1 MSQRKFADVPG
12 SKYHRV
18 GDDGTVWVLEK
29 NMWKIMMRRRKKKG
43 LLVYINTNGRS
54 PVGWEVGRLL
64 LLSFVGPCP
73 EGKKVIHKNGNVL
86 DCRLINLA
94 YGKRKPK
101 KNRLNPIITEDL
113 TSIGKEGIH
122 ICLTYYWVH
131 GISKISIA
139 QSMEIG
145 AITVQHIID
154 TYPRVYGDQIYEV
167 SDVNSNA
174 GQGDAGVVGVEGVGE
189 CGVSGTGCQAE
200 PGDRGEDREET
211 PGAETGGSDPAI
223 D

>member
-1 MSQRKFADVPG
+1 MNQRKFADVPG
-12 SKYHRV
+12 SRYHRV
-18 GDDGTVWVLEK
+18 ADDGTIWVLERK
-29 NMWKIMMRRRKKKG
+29 TWKIMMRRRKKKG
-43 LLVYINTNGRS
+43 LYVYINVNGRS

-86 DCRLINLA
+86 DCRLINLM
-94 YGKRKPK
+94 YGKKRPK
-101 KNRLNPIITEDL
+101 TKGIDPVITEDL
-113 TSIGKEGIH
+113 TDIGKEGIH

-139 QSMEIG
+139 QSMEIR

-154 TYPRVYGDQIYEV
+154 TYPRVYGDQIYED
-167 SDVNSNA
+167 SDVDSNA
-174 GQGDAGVVGVEGVGE
+174 GQGDARVVGLEGTGE
-189 CGVSGTGCQAE
+189 SGVSGTRCE
-200 PGDRGEDREET
+200 TKPGDGGEGREE
-211 PGAETGGSDPAI
+211 AEGSETQGSDPAI